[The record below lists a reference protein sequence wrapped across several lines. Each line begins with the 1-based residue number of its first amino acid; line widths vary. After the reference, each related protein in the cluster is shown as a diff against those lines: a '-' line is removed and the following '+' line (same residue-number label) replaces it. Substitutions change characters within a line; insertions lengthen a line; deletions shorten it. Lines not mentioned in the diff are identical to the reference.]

1 MKGWQSKV
9 IKENI
14 KNILSSGILYLFTL
28 VTVSIWDMYHG
39 KGFEWV
45 WLEIIDQP
53 SLFVRL
59 FYSAITFVT
68 LGALLYAVN
77 FYKLLWHIIGDWKEY
92 KKAKSAIW
100 GLLMVFMY
108 FYGVP
113 KIIDFLN
120 FIISIFYNIFNF
132 ILYISPFFAISLL
145 LLLVIQFIKIKYL
158 KTEKSIS

>member
-1 MKGWQSKV
+1 MSWQKK
-9 IKENI
+9 ILTENFRDI
-14 KNILSSGILYLFTL
+14 FSSGVLYLLTL
-28 VTVSIWDMYHG
+28 VLVSIWDMYHG
-39 KGFEWV
+39 KSFEWV
-45 WLEIIDQP
+45 WLEVIDQP

-68 LGALLYAVN
+68 LGALLYAVK
-77 FYKLLWHIIGDWKEY
+77 FYKLLWYIIRDWKEY
-92 KKAKSAIW
+92 KRAKSAIW

-132 ILYISPFFAISLL
+132 ILYISPFFSISLL